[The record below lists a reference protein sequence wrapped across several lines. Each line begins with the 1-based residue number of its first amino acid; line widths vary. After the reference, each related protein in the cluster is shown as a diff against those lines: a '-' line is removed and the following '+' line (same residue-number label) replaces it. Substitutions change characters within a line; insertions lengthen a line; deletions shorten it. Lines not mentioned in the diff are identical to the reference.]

1 MAAAATPAM
10 AISLISFFIVVCDA
24 WAESQG
30 RSPPTTRQKVSPGP
44 QNAAPGSDKMCYL
57 PGITRFG
64 TGAGGPGSEA
74 QDERASPA
82 KATTTA
88 IIFAI
93 FILELCVFQVS
104 KTGPNNSTQYY
115 RNLKVYFVGS
125 TYDGNEAGAAAPE
138 PQHEEATSAPTA
150 AATIAITFS
159 TFIISLVQVLCISGA
174 CAPMSR
180 AYPAP
185 IPRQA

>member
-1 MAAAATPAM
+1 
-10 AISLISFFIVVCDA
+10 
-24 WAESQG
+24 
-30 RSPPTTRQKVSPGP
+30 
-44 QNAAPGSDKMCYL
+44 MCYL
-57 PGITRFG
+57 PGITIFG
-64 TGAGGPGSEA
+64 TGAGGPGSAA

-115 RNLKVYFVGS
+115 RNLKVYFAGA
-125 TYDGNEAGAAAPE
+125 TYGGTGAGAAAPE
-138 PQHEEATSAPTA
+138 PEHEEATSAPTA

>member
-10 AISLISFFIVVCDA
+10 VISLISFFIVVCDA
-24 WAESQG
+24 WLESQG

-57 PGITRFG
+57 PGIIILG

-104 KTGPNNSTQYY
+104 KTGPNNSAQYY
-115 RNLKVYFVGS
+115 RTLKVYFAGA
-125 TYDGNEAGAAAPE
+125 TYGGTGAGAAAPE
-138 PQHEEATSAPTA
+138 PEHEEATSAPTA

>member
-1 MAAAATPAM
+1 MVGSSLNWGSGRSGGAFASPVQQPQEVRPMAAAATPAM

-57 PGITRFG
+57 PGITIFG

-115 RNLKVYFVGS
+115 RNLKVLFCRGHIRRHWS
-125 TYDGNEAGAAAPE
+125 RSCCPGAGA
-138 PQHEEATSAPTA
+138 
-150 AATIAITFS
+150 
-159 TFIISLVQVLCISGA
+159 
-174 CAPMSR
+174 
-180 AYPAP
+180 
-185 IPRQA
+185 